1 MAKLG
6 AMARLRKRRASR
18 LEAKR
23 QVALSAAPS
32 VPNPAHSPV
41 EPGLLASVRQ
51 QVAAAEQM
59 AATATKAPKLVRS
72 GRAEELKGEAAEKKA
87 VLKKMETA
95 DAAPV
100 VLPASDVK
108 VALNVF
114 DHAVV
119 ALTVGTEI
127 LKISKWYAV
136 GGAAVV
142 AGLFFLAEKQGWLDF
157 INF

>member
-6 AMARLRKRRASR
+6 AIVRLRKRRAAR

-23 QVALSAAPS
+23 QAAVVALPHALTHRDVAWARDAVREQVKEAHKVARSAA
-32 VPNPAHSPV
+32 
-41 EPGLLASVRQ
+41 R
-51 QVAAAEQM
+51 
-59 AATATKAPKLVRS
+59 APKLVRS
-72 GRAEELKGEAAEKKA
+72 GRAAELKSFAVEKEA
-87 VLKKMETA
+87 VLLKME
-95 DAAPV
+95 APSV
-100 VLPASDVK
+100 VTVPDVK

-119 ALTVGTEI
+119 ILTVGTEI

-136 GGAAVV
+136 GGAAAV

>member
-6 AMARLRKRRASR
+6 AMARLRKRRAAR

-23 QVALSAAPS
+23 QAAIAAAPP
-32 VPNPAHSPV
+32 VPAPEPQVSP
-41 EPGLLASVRQ
+41 EELENVRNQ
-51 QVAAAEQM
+51 LTKAKGMAEG
-59 AATATKAPKLVRS
+59 ARKAPKLVRS
-72 GRAEELKGEAAEKKA
+72 GRAAELKANAEKVEEVLVKMEAAA
-87 VLKKMETA
+87 V
-95 DAAPV
+95 APV
-100 VLPASDVK
+100 VSVPDVK

-119 ALTVGTEI
+119 VLTVGTEI

-136 GGAAVV
+136 GGAAAV
-142 AGLFFLAEKQGWLDF
+142 AALYFFAEKQGWLDF

>member
-1 MAKLG
+1 MAQIG
-6 AMARLRKRRASR
+6 AMARLRKRRAAR

-23 QVALSAAPS
+23 QVALAAAPP
-32 VPNPAHSPV
+32 VANPAHTPV
-41 EPGLLASVRQ
+41 EPALLESVRQ
-51 QVAAAEQM
+51 QVGNAEEM
-59 AATATKAPKLVRS
+59 AAGAENAPKLVRS
-72 GRAEELKGEAAEKKA
+72 GRAKVLRIEAEEKKA
-87 VLKKMETA
+87 VLTKMETA
-95 DAAPV
+95 AAAPV
-100 VLPASDVK
+100 MLPVSDVK

-136 GGAAVV
+136 GAAAVV

>member
-6 AMARLRKRRASR
+6 AMARLRKRRAAR

-23 QVALSAAPS
+23 QAAIAAAPP
-32 VPNPAHSPV
+32 VPAPEPQVSPEELENV
-41 EPGLLASVRQ
+41 RKQLTRAKGL
-51 QVAAAEQM
+51 AEG
-59 AATATKAPKLVRS
+59 ARKAPKLVRS
-72 GRAEELKGEAAEKKA
+72 GRAA
-87 VLKKMETA
+87 VLKADAEKVEEIFVKMEKA
-95 DAAPV
+95 SVAPV
-100 VLPASDVK
+100 VPVSDVK

-119 ALTVGTEI
+119 VLTVGTEI
-127 LKISKWYAV
+127 LKISKWYAL
-136 GGAAVV
+136 GGAAAV

>member
-6 AMARLRKRRASR
+6 AMTRLRKRRAAR

-23 QVALSAAPS
+23 QAAIAAAPP
-32 VPNPAHSPV
+32 VPAPEPQVSPEELENV
-41 EPGLLASVRQ
+41 RKQLTRAKGL
-51 QVAAAEQM
+51 AEG
-59 AATATKAPKLVRS
+59 ARKAPKLVRS
-72 GRAEELKGEAAEKKA
+72 GRAA
-87 VLKKMETA
+87 VLKADAEKVEEIFVKMEKA
-95 DAAPV
+95 SVAPV
-100 VLPASDVK
+100 VPVSDVK

-119 ALTVGTEI
+119 VLTVGTEI
-127 LKISKWYAV
+127 LKISKWYAL
-136 GGAAVV
+136 GGAAAV

>member
-6 AMARLRKRRASR
+6 AMARLRKRRAAR

-23 QVALSAAPS
+23 QAA
-32 VPNPAHSPV
+32 
-41 EPGLLASVRQ
+41 
-51 QVAAAEQM
+51 VAAAPPAPSPEPQVSSEELENVRTQLTK
-59 AATATKAPKLVRS
+59 AKGLAEGARKAPKLVKS
-72 GRAEELKGEAAEKKA
+72 GRAAELKANAEKVEE
-87 VLKKMETA
+87 VLGKMERA
-95 DAAPV
+95 AVAPV
-100 VLPASDVK
+100 VPVSDVK

-119 ALTVGTEI
+119 ILTVGTEI
-127 LKISKWYAV
+127 LKISKWYAL
-136 GGAAVV
+136 GGAAAV

>member
-1 MAKLG
+1 MAKIG
-6 AMARLRKRRASR
+6 AMARLRKRRAAR

-23 QVALSAAPS
+23 QAALAAAPPVS
-32 VPNPAHSPV
+32 NPAHSQVDPA
-41 EPGLLASVRQ
+41 LLESVRQ
-51 QVAAAEQM
+51 QVVVANTLAEDAAN
-59 AATATKAPKLVRS
+59 APKLVRS
-72 GRAEELKGEAAEKKA
+72 GRADVLKVEAEEKKV

-95 DAAPV
+95 AAAPAV
-100 VLPASDVK
+100 VPVSDVK

>member
-6 AMARLRKRRASR
+6 AMARLRKRRAAR

-23 QVALSAAPS
+23 KAALAAAP
-32 VPNPAHSPV
+32 PTPAP
-41 EPGLLASVRQ
+41 EPQVSSEELENVRKQLVTAKGL
-51 QVAAAEQM
+51 AEG
-59 AATATKAPKLVRS
+59 ARKAPKLVRS
-72 GRAEELKGEAAEKKA
+72 GRAAELKANAEK
-87 VLKKMETA
+87 VEEVFVKMEKA
-95 DAAPV
+95 SVAPV
-100 VLPASDVK
+100 VPVSDVK

-119 ALTVGTEI
+119 ILTVGTEI

-136 GGAAVV
+136 GGAAAV

>member
-6 AMARLRKRRASR
+6 AMARLRKRRAAR

-23 QVALSAAPS
+23 QAA
-32 VPNPAHSPV
+32 
-41 EPGLLASVRQ
+41 
-51 QVAAAEQM
+51 VAALPPAPKPEPAVDPKMLEGVREQVKEAHKM
-59 AATATKAPKLVRS
+59 ARIAFRAPKLVRS
-72 GRAEELKGEAAEKKA
+72 GRADVLKAEAVEKELVLVKMEAAA
-87 VLKKMETA
+87 
-95 DAAPV
+95 AAPPV
-100 VLPASDVK
+100 VVVPDVK

-119 ALTVGTEI
+119 VLTVGTEI

-142 AGLFFLAEKQGWLDF
+142 AGLYFLADKQGWLDF
-157 INF
+157 LN

>member
-6 AMARLRKRRASR
+6 AMARLRKRRAAR

-23 QVALSAAPS
+23 QVA
-32 VPNPAHSPV
+32 
-41 EPGLLASVRQ
+41 
-51 QVAAAEQM
+51 VAALPPAPEPEPAVDPKMLEGVRVQVKEAHKM
-59 AATATKAPKLVRS
+59 ARSAFRAPKLVKS
-72 GRAEELKGEAAEKKA
+72 GRADVLLAEANEKEAVLVKMEAAA
-87 VLKKMETA
+87 
-95 DAAPV
+95 AAPV
-100 VLPASDVK
+100 VVPVSDVK
-108 VALNVF
+108 VALTVF

-119 ALTVGTEI
+119 ILTVGTEI

-136 GGAAVV
+136 GGAAAV

>member
-6 AMARLRKRRASR
+6 AMARLRKRRAAR

-23 QVALSAAPS
+23 QAAIAALPPAPEPEPAVDPKMLEGVREQVKAAHKMARSAF
-32 VPNPAHSPV
+32 
-41 EPGLLASVRQ
+41 R
-51 QVAAAEQM
+51 
-59 AATATKAPKLVRS
+59 APKLVRS
-72 GRAEELKGEAAEKKA
+72 GRADVLKAEAVEKEAVLVKMEAAA
-87 VLKKMETA
+87 
-95 DAAPV
+95 AAPV
-100 VLPASDVK
+100 VVVPDVK

-119 ALTVGTEI
+119 VLTVGTEI

-136 GGAAVV
+136 GGAAAV
-142 AGLFFLAEKQGWLDF
+142 AGLYFLADKQGWLDF

>member
-1 MAKLG
+1 MVKLG
-6 AMARLRKRRASR
+6 AMSRLRKRRAAR

-23 QVALSAAPS
+23 QVAIADLPPAPEPEPLVDPKLLKGLREQVRDAHKLARNAA
-32 VPNPAHSPV
+32 
-41 EPGLLASVRQ
+41 R
-51 QVAAAEQM
+51 
-59 AATATKAPKLVRS
+59 APKLVRS
-72 GRAEELKGEAAEKKA
+72 GRADVLKVEAVEKEA
-87 VLKKMETA
+87 VLVKMEA
-95 DAAPV
+95 IAAAPV
-100 VLPASDVK
+100 VVVPNVK

-119 ALTVGTEI
+119 VLTVGTEI

-136 GGAAVV
+136 GGAVVV